1 MTEPKNTK
9 ALIGIVLSIAVGA
22 AIAWAG
28 SDGGD
33 KINAVPV
40 LALCGF
46 LAFAINW
53 FAYIPSAIAQ
63 TEHYYDL
70 VGGITYITV
79 TIVAVLFSSVLD
91 LRSTIVAGM
100 VLVWSSRLAI
110 FLFRRISK
118 AGKDSRF
125 DTIKTSPVSFLMAW
139 TVQGL
144 WVLLTAAAALAVI
157 TGGTREP
164 LGVIGYLG
172 VAIWLAGFLIEVVAD
187 RQKSKFK
194 ADPANQ
200 GKFINVGLWAW
211 SRHPNYFGEIVLW
224 TGMAIIA
231 VPVLEGW
238 QWATLIS
245 PVFVF
250 FLLTRVSG
258 VPMLEQAADQRWG
271 GQDDYE
277 AYKQDTPVLVMRP
290 PVTSGLGTN
299 KSDSPIAGA

>member
-1 MTEPKNTK
+1 MTERNNSK
-9 ALIGIVLSIAVGA
+9 ALVGIALSIAVGA

-28 SDGGD
+28 SDGGET
-33 KINAVPV
+33 IGAVPIF
-40 LALCGF
+40 ALCGF

-53 FAYIPSAIAQ
+53 LAYIPSAIAR

-79 TIVAVLFSSVLD
+79 TLVAVLCSSDLD
-91 LRSTIVAGM
+91 LRAMIVAGM
-100 VLVWSSRLAI
+100 VLIWSTRLAT

-118 AGKDSRF
+118 AGNDSRF
-125 DTIKTSPVSFLMAW
+125 DTIKTNPVSFLMAW

-144 WVLLTAAAALAVI
+144 WVLLTAAAALAVL
-157 TGGTREP
+157 TGGNREP
-164 LGVIGYLG
+164 LGVVG
-172 VAIWLAGFLIEVVAD
+172 VVGIAIWIAGFLIEVVAD
-187 RQKSKFK
+187 RQKSNFK

-200 GKFINVGLWAW
+200 GKFIDVGLWAW

-231 VPVLEGW
+231 VPVLDGA

-258 VPMLEQAADQRWG
+258 IPMLEQAADKRWG

-277 AYKQDTPVLVMRP
+277 TYKRQTPVLVMKP
-290 PVTSGLGTN
+290 PVASGDGSLQG
-299 KSDSPIAGA
+299 SGD

>member
-1 MTEPKNTK
+1 
-9 ALIGIVLSIAVGA
+9 
-22 AIAWAG
+22 
-28 SDGGD
+28 
-33 KINAVPV
+33 
-40 LALCGF
+40 
-46 LAFAINW
+46 
-53 FAYIPSAIAQ
+53 
-63 TEHYYDL
+63 
-70 VGGITYITV
+70 
-79 TIVAVLFSSVLD
+79 
-91 LRSTIVAGM
+91 
-100 VLVWSSRLAI
+100 
-110 FLFRRISK
+110 
-118 AGKDSRF
+118 
-125 DTIKTSPVSFLMAW
+125 MAW

-157 TGGTREP
+157 TGGNREP

>member
-1 MTEPKNTK
+1 MAESNSTN
-9 ALIGIVLSIAVGA
+9 AVIGIIIGIAVGA
-22 AIAWAG
+22 AMSWSG

-33 KINAVPV
+33 RIGPVPIF
-40 LALCGF
+40 ALCGF

-53 FAYIPSAIAQ
+53 LAFIPSAIAQ

-79 TIVAVLFSSVLD
+79 TIVAILLSTELD

-100 VLVWSSRLAI
+100 VLIWSLRLAT

-125 DTIKTSPVSFLMAW
+125 DSIKTRPVSFLMAW
-139 TVQGL
+139 TIQGL

-157 TGGTREP
+157 TGGNREP
-164 LGVIGYLG
+164 LGVVGYLG
-172 VAIWLAGFLIEVVAD
+172 IAMWLAGFLLEVIAD
-187 RQKSKFK
+187 QQKSKFR

-200 GKFINVGLWAW
+200 GRFINVGLWAW
-211 SRHPNYFGEIVLW
+211 SRHPNYFSEIVIW
-224 TGMAIIA
+224 IGMAVIA
-231 VPVLEGW
+231 LPVLQGL

-245 PVFVF
+245 PVFVI
-250 FLLTRVSG
+250 FLLTKVSG
-258 VPMLEQAADQRWG
+258 IPMLEDKADERWG

-277 AYKQDTPVLVMRP
+277 EYKRKTPVLVLKP
-290 PVTSGLGTN
+290 P
-299 KSDSPIAGA
+299 A